1 MDMEDRE
8 RRKQDRGERRK
19 EAESQRRR
27 IIEQEKK
34 RRRQVVRKQRAIL
47 GGAAVLLL
55 LFIWG
60 GVSVWMGR
68 KSSEEQR
75 KDEAALETAAK
86 EQEKA
91 ERREK
96 KQHAEEEME
105 SAMTSLESTVEDL
118 ISDYDGNW
126 SVYVEELEYEND
138 FSINN
143 QGIYPASLVK
153 IYTMAATFANMEQV
167 IKNETDYLGSEES
180 AKATVAQLLENM
192 IEISDNE
199 SYNELV
205 RLQSSD
211 RDFGEGCGYINAYLQ
226 EEGYT
231 GTGVHTTLHPAAS
244 SMENDGLGDNVT
256 CVEDCGKLLEKIYK
270 GSCGSQ
276 EDSGEML
283 HLLLNQENTLKIP
296 EGLPEGIEVA
306 HKTGETSEVQHDV
319 GIIYGESTDFILC
332 IMVDELTSS
341 ADVYTQYHEL
351 TETVYDALN

>member
-8 RRKQDRGERRK
+8 RWKQDRGERRK

-244 SMENDGLGDNVT
+244 SMVNDGLGDNVT